1 MPVPDDQFLTVR
13 QAMSMIKDAL
23 EQKKPFSLVRV
34 GDGENIV
41 LAQESAM
48 TVKEV
53 LKIDWA
59 KLANKGQKGVTLPNL
74 KLRDEMADAIN
85 RADLVGIPFWRDDP
99 IRAPQHLKRP
109 LTEETFRLLNIAPKE
124 VCHTFVNRVFA
135 QKSKF
140 WKLMK
145 GKKVVLISAW
155 ADKVKKILTR
165 HPYDLHI
172 PFTIEF
178 THYDQMDDVL
188 ATALKKQ
195 DQFDIALVSCGVN
208 AVVLC
213 PRIAEQTGK
222 IALDF
227 GKSLMFI
234 VERKAGLEH
243 SSDRANKKMLQ

>member
-13 QAMSMIKDAL
+13 QAISKIKDAL

-41 LAQESAM
+41 LAQDSAM
-48 TVKEV
+48 TVEEV
-53 LKIDWA
+53 LKIEWA

-74 KLRDEMADAIN
+74 KLRDEMAEAIN

-109 LTEETFRLLNIAPKE
+109 LTEETFRQLKIEPKE

-140 WKLMK
+140 WKLLK
-145 GKKVVLISAW
+145 GKRVLLISAW
-155 ADKVKKILTR
+155 ADKVKKIVTR
-165 HPYDLHI
+165 RPYDLNV

-178 THYDQMDDVL
+178 THYNQMDDVL
-188 ATALKKQ
+188 ATVLKKQ

-213 PRIAEQTGK
+213 PRIAERTGK
-222 IALDF
+222 VALDF

>member
-155 ADKVKKILTR
+155 ADKVKKILTKR
-165 HPYDLHI
+165 PYELDI